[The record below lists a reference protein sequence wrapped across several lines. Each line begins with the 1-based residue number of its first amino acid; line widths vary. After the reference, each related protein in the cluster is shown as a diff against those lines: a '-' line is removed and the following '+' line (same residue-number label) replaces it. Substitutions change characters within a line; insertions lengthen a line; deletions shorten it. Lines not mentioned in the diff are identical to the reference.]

1 MLSKRNDIKSPVELL
16 VLFTLKNRQL
26 TRTDLM
32 EELKNNFSTW
42 EAKEGT
48 IFPIIKRLSGEAGKR
63 FTKSDALIQISESSS
78 KSKEKIL
85 LTPKGEE
92 FVENNVDLL
101 FTILDYNLE
110 IFFYCSK
117 LYKEK
122 KEYKM
127 KFLNKF
133 QNIVDKFSEIFEIKQ
148 NSEYNSFNALL
159 MLLKEKME
167 EDMEKER
174 FVSVKIG

>member
-16 VLFTLKNRQL
+16 VLFTLNNRQL

-48 IFPIIKRLSGEAGKR
+48 IFPIIKRLSGEAGNR
-63 FTKSDALIQISESSS
+63 FTKSNALIQISESSS

-92 FVENNVDLL
+92 FLDNNVDLL
-101 FTILDYNLE
+101 FKILDYNLE
-110 IFFYCSK
+110 LFFYCSK
-117 LYKEK
+117 LYKNNK
-122 KEYKM
+122 SYKM

-133 QNIVDKFSEIFEIKQ
+133 KYLVDEFSDLYEIKD
-148 NSEYNSFNALL
+148 NPEYNTFNALL
-159 MLLKEKME
+159 MVLKEKME
-167 EDMEKER
+167 EDIEKEK